1 MKNKYIG
8 RKFKMGEVKFE
19 DLLPGDIVEGITS
32 DGKSVV
38 FEALEEDIEMEQS
51 PRSGVSE
58 FGVNLSGKN
67 VPVYTTAT
75 GNTLAATLYPNECFV
90 FTGSKSGSR
99 NQVEVLNPSGKW
111 VKGWYVGTNGI
122 SFWKNRAYYYGSI
135 KVDGRPS
142 FKARVY
148 KITKSTGVYHGDKTA
163 MGKGKLY
170 DGDYIYVEADQCYP
184 GSTERDW
191 IKIRGFTYQSSASKE
206 GVYSSCDEY
215 GSYYGFVDT
224 QIKHTPKAPAVRG
237 SW

>member
-75 GNTLAATLYPNECFV
+75 GSTLAATLYPNECFV

-122 SFWKNRAYYYGSI
+122 SFWKNRAYIFSRYSEC
-135 KVDGRPS
+135 KN
-142 FKARVY
+142 
-148 KITKSTGVYHGDKTA
+148 
-163 MGKGKLY
+163 
-170 DGDYIYVEADQCYP
+170 
-184 GSTERDW
+184 
-191 IKIRGFTYQSSASKE
+191 GFNL
-206 GVYSSCDEY
+206 D
-215 GSYYGFVDT
+215 
-224 QIKHTPKAPAVRG
+224 
-237 SW
+237 